1 MKLVVIIS
9 LLIPLVTHH
18 DEHPIKTTLIPNSSE
33 ILSDY
38 EGAHI
43 HISQTKSKQRKESS

>member
-1 MKLVVIIS
+1 MKLVVVIS
-9 LLIPLVTHH
+9 LLIPLVTHF

-38 EGAHI
+38 EGAH
-43 HISQTKSKQRKESS
+43 HTYHKPSQSKGKDRR